1 MSIVKSHMSN
11 VSFVFFGTPD
21 LSVEI
26 LDHLKRAGFIPSLVV
41 TNPDRPQGR
50 NLLVTPPPTKLWA
63 IANDI
68 PFLQPENLSD
78 PVLLR
83 QLSTSKFQLFVV
95 VAYGKI
101 IPKAILELP
110 EKGTLNIHYSL
121 LPKYR
126 GASPIETAI
135 LADDQNTGVTIM
147 LMDEKMDHGP
157 IVAQRALQIT
167 NHKSQI
173 PDKTQTTNPSIQTPK
188 QLEWPMKASELRK
201 ICNLLGAELL
211 TETIPLWVEG
221 KIKPSEQD
229 HGKATYAPKIEKE
242 NGLIDLA
249 GDPYK
254 NFLKFQA
261 YENWPGVYFLAGKDG
276 KKNRIIVKTA
286 RFEDGKFIITRV
298 IPEGKK
304 EISYNEFLR
313 GSGTREKSNA

>member
-135 LADDQNTGVTIM
+135 LADDKNTGVTIM

-157 IVAQRALQIT
+157 IVAQKNLQL
-167 NHKSQI
+167 
-173 PDKTQTTNPSIQTPK
+173 TTDNL
-188 QLEWPMKASELRK
+188 QLIWPPTAGELRK
-201 ICNLLGAELL
+201 ACNLLGAELL